1 MGTVQADPALL
12 AQAEKTGVTIVSGD
26 GPTSREVVVNG
37 LKLHYLDWGNAG
49 APVVLF
55 LHGGSQTAHMWDFCA
70 LALRDRYHCIAL
82 DQRGHGDSDWAPDG
96 DYSLEKHQGDI
107 EGFIREVG
115 IAPFNLVGLSMGG
128 QNSTVLTANNPD
140 WVKKVVIVDVGPE
153 VQGEGIQEI
162 RSFTSLPDE
171 LDSFEEFVER
181 VAVYSHL
188 RPIEQIRSSL
198 KHNVKQLPSGKWT
211 WKTDKA
217 LRDPSRSREAPPT
230 EYLWECIA
238 KIACPAL
245 VVRGGE
251 SKVFAEETGVAMVNL
266 MANARMVTVEKAGHR
281 VSGDNPVGFEKA
293 LVQFLDAN

>member
-1 MGTVQADPALL
+1 MLSDSTKLL
-12 AQAEKTGVTIVSGD
+12 AETARKIGLNF
-26 GPTSREVVVNG
+26 VNEHDPESKFIKVNS
-37 LKLHYLDWGNAG
+37 LDLHYMDWGTSG
-49 APVVLF
+49 KIPMLL
-55 LHGGSQTAHMWDFCA
+55 LHGGAQNAHMWDYVGLSFSS
-70 LALRDRYHCIAL
+70 DFHVIAL
-82 DQRGHGDSDWAPDG
+82 DQRGHGDSDWAHDG

-198 KHNVKQLPSGKWT
+198 KHNIKQLPNGKWT

-251 SKVFAEETGVAMVNL
+251 SKVFAEETGIAMVNL
-266 MANARMVTVEKAGHR
+266 MANARMVTIEKAGHR

-293 LVQFLDAN
+293 LVQFLDAD